1 MRFEKLRSWAKAV
14 KRDVIALWIAA
25 RDARTPWHA
34 KAVAIIVAAYALSP
48 IDLIPDFIPIIGYL
62 DDILLVPLGILLA
75 IWLIPASLMV
85 EFRKKADELE
95 KRPVSRIAA
104 VLVVLAWVICG
115 LWLVHWYLNYNA

>member
-1 MRFEKLRSWAKAV
+1 MRFEKLRIWAKAV
-14 KRDVIALWIAA
+14 KRNVISLWIAA

-62 DDILLVPLGILLA
+62 DDILFVPLGILLA

-115 LWLVHWYLNYNA
+115 IWLMYWYLNFNT

>member
-1 MRFEKLRSWAKAV
+1 MRFEKLRSWARAV

-25 RDARTPWHA
+25 RDTRTPWHA

-115 LWLVHWYLNYNA
+115 LWLVHWYLNFNA